1 MLSAEMSMGG
11 NFSAL
16 EEHKPSQQGRLQLFC
31 CPSGE
36 VGKKKKD
43 KAAIGGT
50 LAALPHRFVLQRQFG
65 GRSFAPRGTKGP
77 AAE

>member
-1 MLSAEMSMGG
+1 MSMGG

-36 VGKKKKD
+36 VGEKKKKI
-43 KAAIGGT
+43 KPRLVALWQLYRTASFFRGN
-50 LAALPHRFVLQRQFG
+50 LAAGPSLQEGLRDLLLNS
-65 GRSFAPRGTKGP
+65 R
-77 AAE
+77 